1 MEFQVFPKS
10 ITMAAYGEI
19 ALFHRQMITPQKNM
33 IFNSFNF
40 GLYFISAKERNE
52 KFLMKGDNTN

>member
-1 MEFQVFPKS
+1 
-10 ITMAAYGEI
+10 MAAYGEI